1 MPTLVPLNNQFS
13 SLADDAYLIIKQ
25 KIFSF
30 ELLPGDLVSEGNLVR
45 LIQVSRTPLRQA
57 LQRLQ
62 YEGFINAIPKIGW
75 QIAPLDFN
83 KLDELYDFRI
93 LIEGHAIKI
102 LCDKASSHDPLSGLS
117 KIWLCNPAD
126 RIQDGEKVGAL
137 DENFHHELVKIA
149 GNLEMLKMHQEISE
163 RIRIVRRLDFTKQN
177 RIHETYEE
185 HSKILKAIL
194 DRRGAEAK
202 RLLTSHIDQSKI
214 EVRKITLSAMHEAQQ
229 SSKALNFSN

>member
-13 SLADDAYLIIKQ
+13 SLADDAYLTIKQ

-30 ELLPGDLVSEGNLVR
+30 EMLPGDLISEGNLVR
-45 LIQVSRTPLRQA
+45 LMQVSRTPLRQA

-62 YEGFINAIPKIGW
+62 YEGFLNAIPKIGW

-102 LCDKASSHDPLSGLS
+102 LCDKASSHDPLNELV
-117 KIWLCNPAD
+117 KIWLCKASD
-126 RIQDGEKVGAL
+126 RIQDGEQVGLL
-137 DENFHHELVKIA
+137 DENFHHQLVRIA
-149 GNLEMLKMHQEISE
+149 GNHEMLRMHQEISE
-163 RIRIVRRLDFTKQN
+163 RIRIVRRLDFTKSN
-177 RIHETYEE
+177 RIQETYDE
-185 HSKILKAIL
+185 HAKILNAIL

-214 EVRKITLSAMHEAQQ
+214 EVRKITLAAMHEVKEKVKLKVK
-229 SSKALNFSN
+229 S

>member
-13 SLADDAYLIIKQ
+13 SLADDAYLTIKQ

-30 ELLPGDLVSEGNLVR
+30 EMLPGDLISEGNLVR
-45 LIQVSRTPLRQA
+45 LMQVSRTPLRQA

-62 YEGFINAIPKIGW
+62 YEGFLNAIPKIGW

-102 LCDKASSHDPLSGLS
+102 LCDKASSHEPLNELV
-117 KIWLCNPAD
+117 KIWLCKASD
-126 RIQDGEKVGAL
+126 RIQDGEQVGLL
-137 DENFHHELVKIA
+137 DENFHHQLVRIA
-149 GNLEMLKMHQEISE
+149 GNHEMLRMHQEISE
-163 RIRIVRRLDFTKQN
+163 RIRIVRRLDFTKSN
-177 RIHETYEE
+177 RIQETYDE
-185 HSKILKAIL
+185 HAKILNAIL

-214 EVRKITLSAMHEAQQ
+214 EVRKITLAAMHEVKEKVKLKVK
-229 SSKALNFSN
+229 S

>member
-13 SLADDAYLIIKQ
+13 SLADDAYLTIKQ

-30 ELLPGDLVSEGNLVR
+30 EMLPGDLISEGNLVR
-45 LIQVSRTPLRQA
+45 LMQVSRTPLRQA

-62 YEGFINAIPKIGW
+62 YEGFLNAIPKIGW

-102 LCDKASSHDPLSGLS
+102 LCDKASSHEPLNELV
-117 KIWLCNPAD
+117 KIWLCKASD
-126 RIQDGEKVGAL
+126 RIQDGEQVGLL
-137 DENFHHELVKIA
+137 DENFHHQLVRIA
-149 GNLEMLKMHQEISE
+149 GNHEMLRMHQEISE
-163 RIRIVRRLDFTKQN
+163 RIRIVRRLDFTKSN
-177 RIHETYEE
+177 RIQETYDE
-185 HSKILKAIL
+185 HAKILKAIL

-214 EVRKITLSAMHEAQQ
+214 EVRKITLAAMHEVKEKVKLKVK
-229 SSKALNFSN
+229 S

>member
-13 SLADDAYLIIKQ
+13 SLADDAYLTIKQ

-30 ELLPGDLVSEGNLVR
+30 EMLPGDLISEGNLVR
-45 LIQVSRTPLRQA
+45 LMQVSRTPLRQA

-62 YEGFINAIPKIGW
+62 YEGFLNAIPKIGW

-102 LCDKASSHDPLSGLS
+102 LCDKASSHDPLNELV
-117 KIWLCNPAD
+117 KIWLCKASD
-126 RIQDGEKVGAL
+126 RIQDGEQVGLL
-137 DENFHHELVKIA
+137 DENFHHQLVRIA
-149 GNLEMLKMHQEISE
+149 GNHEMLRMHQEISE
-163 RIRIVRRLDFTKQN
+163 RIRIVRRLDFTKSN
-177 RIHETYEE
+177 RIQETYDE
-185 HSKILKAIL
+185 HAKILNAIL

-214 EVRKITLSAMHEAQQ
+214 EVRKITLAAMHEVKEKVKLKVT
-229 SSKALNFSN
+229 S

>member
-13 SLADDAYLIIKQ
+13 SLADDAYLAIKQ

-30 ELLPGDLVSEGNLVR
+30 EMLPGDLISEGNLVR
-45 LIQVSRTPLRQA
+45 LMQVSRTPLRQA

-62 YEGFINAIPKIGW
+62 YEGFLNAIPKIGW

-102 LCDKASSHDPLSGLS
+102 LCDKASSHDPLNELV
-117 KIWLCNPAD
+117 KIWLCKASD
-126 RIQDGEKVGAL
+126 RIQDGEQVGLL
-137 DENFHHELVKIA
+137 DENFHHQLVRIA
-149 GNLEMLKMHQEISE
+149 GNHEMLRMHQEISE
-163 RIRIVRRLDFTKQN
+163 RIRIVRRLDFTKSN
-177 RIHETYEE
+177 RIQETYDE
-185 HSKILKAIL
+185 HAKILKAIL

-214 EVRKITLSAMHEAQQ
+214 EVRKITLAAMHEVKEKVKLKVK
-229 SSKALNFSN
+229 S

>member
-1 MPTLVPLNNQFS
+1 MPALVPLNNQFS
-13 SLADDAYLIIKQ
+13 SLADDAYLTIKQ

-30 ELLPGDLVSEGNLVR
+30 EMLPGDLISEGNLVR
-45 LIQVSRTPLRQA
+45 LMQVSRTPLRQA

-62 YEGFINAIPKIGW
+62 YEGFLNAIPKIGW

-102 LCDKASSHDPLSGLS
+102 LCDKASSHDPLNELV
-117 KIWLCNPAD
+117 KIWLCKASD
-126 RIQDGEKVGAL
+126 RIQDGEQVGLL
-137 DENFHHELVKIA
+137 DENFHHQLVRIA
-149 GNLEMLKMHQEISE
+149 GNHEMLRMHQEISE
-163 RIRIVRRLDFTKQN
+163 RIRIVRRLDFTKSN
-177 RIHETYEE
+177 RIQETYDE
-185 HSKILKAIL
+185 HAKILNAIL

-214 EVRKITLSAMHEAQQ
+214 EVRKITLAAMHEVKEKVKLKVK
-229 SSKALNFSN
+229 S

>member
-13 SLADDAYLIIKQ
+13 SLADDAYLTIKQ

-30 ELLPGDLVSEGNLVR
+30 EMLPGDLISEGNLVR
-45 LIQVSRTPLRQA
+45 LMQVSRTPLRQA

-62 YEGFINAIPKIGW
+62 YEGFLNAIPKIGW

-102 LCDKASSHDPLSGLS
+102 LCDKASSHDPLNELV
-117 KIWLCNPAD
+117 KIWLCKESD
-126 RIQDGEKVGAL
+126 RIQDGEQVGLL
-137 DENFHHELVKIA
+137 DENFHHQLVRIA
-149 GNLEMLKMHQEISE
+149 GNHEMLRMHQEISE
-163 RIRIVRRLDFTKQN
+163 RIRIVRRLDFTKSN
-177 RIHETYEE
+177 RIQETYEE
-185 HSKILKAIL
+185 HAKILKAIL

-214 EVRKITLSAMHEAQQ
+214 EVRKITLAAMHEVKEKVKLKVK
-229 SSKALNFSN
+229 S

>member
-1 MPTLVPLNNQFS
+1 MPALVPLNNQFS
-13 SLADDAYLIIKQ
+13 SLADDAYLTIKQ

-30 ELLPGDLVSEGNLVR
+30 EMLPGDLISEGNLVR
-45 LIQVSRTPLRQA
+45 LMQVSRTPLRQA

-62 YEGFINAIPKIGW
+62 YEGFLNAIPKIGW

-102 LCDKASSHDPLSGLS
+102 LCDKASSHEPLNELV
-117 KIWLCNPAD
+117 KIWLCKASD
-126 RIQDGEKVGAL
+126 RIQDGEQVGLL
-137 DENFHHELVKIA
+137 DENFHHQLVRIA
-149 GNLEMLKMHQEISE
+149 GNHEMLRMHQEISE
-163 RIRIVRRLDFTKQN
+163 RIRIVRRLDFTKSN
-177 RIHETYEE
+177 RIQETYDE
-185 HSKILKAIL
+185 HAKILKAIL

-214 EVRKITLSAMHEAQQ
+214 EVRKITLAAMHEVKEKVKLKVK
-229 SSKALNFSN
+229 S

>member
-13 SLADDAYLIIKQ
+13 SLADDAYLTIKQ

-30 ELLPGDLVSEGNLVR
+30 EMLPGDLISEGNLVR
-45 LIQVSRTPLRQA
+45 LMQVSRTPLRQA

-62 YEGFINAIPKIGW
+62 YEGFLNAIPKIGW

-102 LCDKASSHDPLSGLS
+102 LCDKASSHDPLNELV
-117 KIWLCNPAD
+117 KIWLCKASD
-126 RIQDGEKVGAL
+126 RIQDGEQVGLL
-137 DENFHHELVKIA
+137 DENFHHQLVRIA
-149 GNLEMLKMHQEISE
+149 GNHEMLRMHQEISE
-163 RIRIVRRLDFTKQN
+163 RIRIVRRLDFTKSN
-177 RIHETYEE
+177 RIQETYDE
-185 HSKILKAIL
+185 HAKILKAIL

-214 EVRKITLSAMHEAQQ
+214 EVRKITLAAMHEVKEKVKLKVK
-229 SSKALNFSN
+229 S

>member
-13 SLADDAYLIIKQ
+13 SLADDAYLTIKQ

-30 ELLPGDLVSEGNLVR
+30 EMLPGDLISEGNLVR
-45 LIQVSRTPLRQA
+45 LMQVSRTPLRQA

-62 YEGFINAIPKIGW
+62 YEGFLNAIPKIGW

-102 LCDKASSHDPLSGLS
+102 LCDKASSHEPLNELV
-117 KIWLCNPAD
+117 KIWLCKASD
-126 RIQDGEKVGAL
+126 RIQDGEQVGLL
-137 DENFHHELVKIA
+137 DENFHHQLVRIA
-149 GNLEMLKMHQEISE
+149 GNHEMLRMHQEISE
-163 RIRIVRRLDFTKQN
+163 RIRIVRRLDFTKSN
-177 RIHETYEE
+177 RIQETYEE
-185 HSKILKAIL
+185 HAKILKAIL

-214 EVRKITLSAMHEAQQ
+214 EVRKITLAAMHEVKEKVKLKVK
-229 SSKALNFSN
+229 S

>member
-1 MPTLVPLNNQFS
+1 MPTLIPLNNQFS
-13 SLADDAYLIIKQ
+13 SLADDAYLMIKQ

-45 LIQVSRTPLRQA
+45 LMQVSRTPLRQA

-93 LIEGHAIKI
+93 LIESHAIKI
-102 LCDKASSHDPLSGLS
+102 LCDKASSHDPLSELS
-117 KIWLCNPAD
+117 KIWLCKPAD
-126 RIQDGEKVGAL
+126 RIQDGEKVGVL

-214 EVRKITLSAMHEAQQ
+214 EVRKITLSAMHEVKQ
-229 SSKALNFSN
+229 SSKALNLSS

>member
-1 MPTLVPLNNQFS
+1 MPALVPLNNQFS
-13 SLADDAYLIIKQ
+13 SLADDAYLTIKQ

-30 ELLPGDLVSEGNLVR
+30 EMLPGDLISEGNLVR
-45 LIQVSRTPLRQA
+45 LMQVSRTPLRQA

-62 YEGFINAIPKIGW
+62 YEGFLNAIPKIGW

-102 LCDKASSHDPLSGLS
+102 LCDKASSHDPLNELV
-117 KIWLCNPAD
+117 KIWLCKASD
-126 RIQDGEKVGAL
+126 RIQDGEQVGLL
-137 DENFHHELVKIA
+137 DENFHHQLVRIA
-149 GNLEMLKMHQEISE
+149 GNHEMLRMHQEISE
-163 RIRIVRRLDFTKQN
+163 RIRIVRRLDFTKSN
-177 RIHETYEE
+177 RIQETYDE
-185 HSKILKAIL
+185 HAKILKAIL

-214 EVRKITLSAMHEAQQ
+214 EVRKITLAAMHEVKEKVKLKVK
-229 SSKALNFSN
+229 S

>member
-13 SLADDAYLIIKQ
+13 SLADDAYLTIKQ

-30 ELLPGDLVSEGNLVR
+30 EMLPGDLISEGNLVR
-45 LIQVSRTPLRQA
+45 LMQVSRTPLRQA

-62 YEGFINAIPKIGW
+62 YEGFLNAIPKIGW

-102 LCDKASSHDPLSGLS
+102 LCDKASSHDPLNELV
-117 KIWLCNPAD
+117 KIWLCKASD
-126 RIQDGEKVGAL
+126 RIQDGEQVGLL
-137 DENFHHELVKIA
+137 DENFHHQLVRIA
-149 GNLEMLKMHQEISE
+149 GNHEMLRMHQEISE
-163 RIRIVRRLDFTKQN
+163 RIRIVRRLDFTKSN
-177 RIHETYEE
+177 RIQETYDE
-185 HSKILKAIL
+185 HAKILHALL

-214 EVRKITLSAMHEAQQ
+214 EVRKITLAAMHEVKEKVKLKVK
-229 SSKALNFSN
+229 S

>member
-13 SLADDAYLIIKQ
+13 SLADDAYLTIKQ

-30 ELLPGDLVSEGNLVR
+30 EMLPGDLISEGNLVR
-45 LIQVSRTPLRQA
+45 LMQVSRTPLRQA

-62 YEGFINAIPKIGW
+62 YEGFLNAIPKIGW

-102 LCDKASSHDPLSGLS
+102 LCDKASSHDPLNELV
-117 KIWLCNPAD
+117 KIWLCKASD
-126 RIQDGEKVGAL
+126 RIQDGEQVGLL
-137 DENFHHELVKIA
+137 DENFHHQLVRIA
-149 GNLEMLKMHQEISE
+149 GNHEMLRMHQEISE
-163 RIRIVRRLDFTKQN
+163 RIRIVRRLDFTKSN
-177 RIHETYEE
+177 RIQETYEE
-185 HSKILKAIL
+185 HAKILKAIL

-214 EVRKITLSAMHEAQQ
+214 EVRKITLAAMHEVKEKVKLKVK
-229 SSKALNFSN
+229 S

>member
-13 SLADDAYLIIKQ
+13 SLADDAYLTIKQ

-30 ELLPGDLVSEGNLVR
+30 EMLPGDLISEGNLVR
-45 LIQVSRTPLRQA
+45 LMQVSRTPLRQA

-62 YEGFINAIPKIGW
+62 YEGFLNAIPKIGW

-102 LCDKASSHDPLSGLS
+102 LCDKASSHDPLNELV
-117 KIWLCNPAD
+117 KIWLCKASD
-126 RIQDGEKVGAL
+126 RIQDGEQVGLL
-137 DENFHHELVKIA
+137 DENFHHQLVRIA
-149 GNLEMLKMHQEISE
+149 GDHEMLRMHQEISE
-163 RIRIVRRLDFTKQN
+163 RIRIVRRLDFTKSN
-177 RIHETYEE
+177 RIQETYEE
-185 HSKILKAIL
+185 HAKILKAIL

-214 EVRKITLSAMHEAQQ
+214 EVRKITLAAMHEVKEKVKLKVK
-229 SSKALNFSN
+229 S

>member
-13 SLADDAYLIIKQ
+13 SLADDAYLTIKQ

-30 ELLPGDLVSEGNLVR
+30 EMLPGDLISEGNLVR
-45 LIQVSRTPLRQA
+45 LMQVSRTPLRQA

-62 YEGFINAIPKIGW
+62 YEGFLNAIPKIGW

-102 LCDKASSHDPLSGLS
+102 LCDKASSHDPLNELV
-117 KIWLCNPAD
+117 KIWLCKASD
-126 RIQDGEKVGAL
+126 RIQDGEQVGLL
-137 DENFHHELVKIA
+137 DENFHHQLVRIA
-149 GNLEMLKMHQEISE
+149 GNHEMLRMHQEISE
-163 RIRIVRRLDFTKQN
+163 RIRIVRRLDFTKSN
-177 RIHETYEE
+177 RIQETYDE
-185 HSKILKAIL
+185 HAKILNAIL

-214 EVRKITLSAMHEAQQ
+214 EVRKITLATMHEVKEKVKLKVK
-229 SSKALNFSN
+229 S

>member
-13 SLADDAYLIIKQ
+13 SLADDAYLTIKQ

-30 ELLPGDLVSEGNLVR
+30 EMLPGDLISEGNLVR
-45 LIQVSRTPLRQA
+45 LMQVSRTPLRQA

-62 YEGFINAIPKIGW
+62 YEGFLNAIPKIGW

-102 LCDKASSHDPLSGLS
+102 LCDKASSYDPLNELV
-117 KIWLCNPAD
+117 KIWLCKASD
-126 RIQDGEKVGAL
+126 RIQDGEQVGLL
-137 DENFHHELVKIA
+137 DENFHHQLVRIA
-149 GNLEMLKMHQEISE
+149 GNHEMLRMHQEISE
-163 RIRIVRRLDFTKQN
+163 RIRIVRRLDFTKSN
-177 RIHETYEE
+177 RIQETYDE
-185 HSKILKAIL
+185 HAKILNAIL

-214 EVRKITLSAMHEAQQ
+214 EVRKITLAAMHEVKEKVKLKVK
-229 SSKALNFSN
+229 S

>member
-13 SLADDAYLIIKQ
+13 SLADDAYLTIKQ

-30 ELLPGDLVSEGNLVR
+30 EMLPGDLISEGNLVR
-45 LIQVSRTPLRQA
+45 LMQVSRTPLRQA

-62 YEGFINAIPKIGW
+62 YEGFLNAIPKIGW

-102 LCDKASSHDPLSGLS
+102 LCDKASSHDPLNELV
-117 KIWLCNPAD
+117 KIWLCKASD
-126 RIQDGEKVGAL
+126 RIQDGEQVGLL
-137 DENFHHELVKIA
+137 DENFHHQLVRIA
-149 GNLEMLKMHQEISE
+149 GNHEMLRMHQEISE
-163 RIRIVRRLDFTKQN
+163 RIRIVRRLDFTKSN
-177 RIHETYEE
+177 RIQETYDE
-185 HSKILKAIL
+185 HAKILNAIL

-214 EVRKITLSAMHEAQQ
+214 EVRKITLAAMHEV
-229 SSKALNFSN
+229 KEKVKLKVKN

>member
-1 MPTLVPLNNQFS
+1 MPTLIPLNNQFS
-13 SLADDAYLIIKQ
+13 SLADDAYLMIKQ

-45 LIQVSRTPLRQA
+45 LMQVSRTPLRQA

-93 LIEGHAIKI
+93 LIESHAIKI
-102 LCDKASSHDPLSGLS
+102 LCDKASSHDPLSELS
-117 KIWLCNPAD
+117 KIWLCKPAD

-177 RIHETYEE
+177 RLHATYEE
-185 HSKILKAIL
+185 HSKILRAIM

-214 EVRKITLSAMHEAQQ
+214 EVRKITLSAMHEVKQ
-229 SSKALNFSN
+229 SSKALNLSN

>member
-102 LCDKASSHDPLSGLS
+102 LCDKASSHNPLSELS
-117 KIWLCNPAD
+117 KIWLCKPAD

-137 DENFHHELVKIA
+137 DENFHYELVKIA

-214 EVRKITLSAMHEAQQ
+214 EVRKITLSAMHEVKQ
-229 SSKALNFSN
+229 SSKALNLSS

>member
-13 SLADDAYLIIKQ
+13 SLADDAYLTIKQ

-30 ELLPGDLVSEGNLVR
+30 EMLPGDLISEGNLVR
-45 LIQVSRTPLRQA
+45 LMQVSRTPLRQA

-62 YEGFINAIPKIGW
+62 YEGFLNAIPKIGW

-102 LCDKASSHDPLSGLS
+102 LCDKASSHESLNELV
-117 KIWLCNPAD
+117 KIWLCKASD
-126 RIQDGEKVGAL
+126 RIQDGEQVGLL
-137 DENFHHELVKIA
+137 DENFHHQLVRIA
-149 GNLEMLKMHQEISE
+149 GNHEMLRMHQEISE
-163 RIRIVRRLDFTKQN
+163 RIRIVRRLDFTKSN
-177 RIHETYEE
+177 RIQETYDE
-185 HSKILKAIL
+185 HAKILNAIL

-214 EVRKITLSAMHEAQQ
+214 EVRKITLAAMHEVKEKVKLKVK
-229 SSKALNFSN
+229 S

>member
-13 SLADDAYLIIKQ
+13 SLADDAYLAIKQ

-30 ELLPGDLVSEGNLVR
+30 EMLPGDLISEGNLVR
-45 LIQVSRTPLRQA
+45 LMQVSRTPLRQA

-62 YEGFINAIPKIGW
+62 YEGFLNAIPKIGW

-102 LCDKASSHDPLSGLS
+102 LCDKACSHEPLNDLV
-117 KIWLCNPAD
+117 KVWLCKASD
-126 RIQDGEKVGAL
+126 RIQDGEQVGLL
-137 DENFHHELVKIA
+137 DENFHHQLVKIA
-149 GNLEMLKMHQEISE
+149 GNQEMLRMHQEISE
-163 RIRIVRRLDFTKQN
+163 RIRIVRRLDFTKGN
-177 RIHETYEE
+177 RIQETYDE
-185 HSKILKAIL
+185 HAKILKAIL
-194 DRRGAEAK
+194 DSRGAEAK

-214 EVRKITLSAMHEAQQ
+214 EVRKITLAAMHEVKEN
-229 SSKALNFSN
+229 SRIKVKS